1 MQIAMLILKS
11 LNALKCLELSVSC
24 SELALETLLHRS
36 EQAKVCEEPCSPTSH
51 TRCRSR
57 EGRNQVRH
65 ILKEEGPKHFQ
76 QRRNSSWSLGSHSER
91 ELKSKST
98 GAGSM
103 SAPGLSDCHHRAA
116 NTTMGWHGL
125 PVISLTGEISF
136 SAPLPI
142 DFLTPLEKQRKLH
155 SPLACYP
162 CSGSLSTLFKPA
174 LAAPCRIGT
183 PPEAGVLGSMLTL
196 RNESWNHRALRG
208 CFSRL
213 WAPDLAGDVPVPCRG
228 NALDGL

>member
-1 MQIAMLILKS
+1 MRG
-11 LNALKCLELSVSC
+11 
-24 SELALETLLHRS
+24 TL
-36 EQAKVCEEPCSPTSH
+36 QPNISH
-51 TRCRSR
+51 TLQKQ
-57 EGRNQVRH
+57 GG
-65 ILKEEGPKHFQ
+65 KEPGSTHS
-76 QRRNSSWSLGSHSER
+76 QRRRPKAFPTEEKQQLIIRISQWER
-91 ELKSKST
+91 AEEQKYGCWKHECS
-98 GAGSM
+98 
-103 SAPGLSDCHHRAA
+103 GLSDCHHRAA